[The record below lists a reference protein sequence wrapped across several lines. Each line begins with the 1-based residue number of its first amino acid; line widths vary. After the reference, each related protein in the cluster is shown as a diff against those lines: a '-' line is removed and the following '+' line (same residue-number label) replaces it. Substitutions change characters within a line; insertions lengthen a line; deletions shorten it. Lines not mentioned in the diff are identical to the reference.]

1 MLQAGAKNAWMP
13 LTLPQRDFW
22 EEFTFHPDEP
32 IATVAHCLEIDGV
45 ADEQALAWAIT
56 QTIAESDAL
65 SVRFHPVPGGDAPLQ
80 SCDPAMRPPLRRIDL
95 SGSADPLAEARTR
108 MEADL
113 AAPLDLRG
121 EGLAALWLMRIGA
134 ARYLWYIRAHH
145 INLDGYGL
153 ALIEQRCGRLYAQAV
168 GQGEAG
174 PPFHR
179 LASFIAEEEAY
190 RASPRHAADA
200 AYWRDYLAGP
210 VTLPVLHRGDRD
222 FSGPPH
228 AAQGAFPEAF
238 SEALRRLSARTG
250 IGWPD
255 LLVLLSGLYLSED
268 LAGQRADGRALVP
281 FWLPFMSR
289 WGSVAAHMPGML
301 VNILPF
307 TLAIEAEETLSDCL
321 RRNAAALRAQRRHGR
336 YRIEQIATDHGLPTG
351 SRYFFS
357 PLINVLPFNAPV
369 FHGCTVTRHV
379 MANGEPEGIDLTF
392 RGRDDGS
399 ALSFGLSADARLFA
413 KAPFDRHRLGLPAF
427 LEAAMAPDALTRPVA
442 AMLGGTIAP
451 GRTSSAA

>member
-1 MLQAGAKNAWMP
+1 MSQPDERGAPMP
-13 LTLPQRDFW
+13 LTLPQLDFW

-45 ADEQALAWAIT
+45 VDEAILAEAIT
-56 QTIAESDAL
+56 RAVAESDAL
-65 SVRFHPVPGGDAPLQ
+65 SVRFHLIPGRATPLQ
-80 SCDPAMRPPLRRIDL
+80 SCDPALRPALQRLDLR
-95 SGSADPLAEARTR
+95 SAADPLAEARTR

-121 EGLAALWLMRIGA
+121 EGLAALWLVRIGA

-153 ALIEQRCGRLYAQAV
+153 ALIERRCGRLYAQAV

-190 RASPRHAADA
+190 RAGPRHAADA

-210 VTLPVLHRGDRD
+210 VALPVLHRGDRD

-228 AAQGAFPEAF
+228 AAEGAFPEAF
-238 SEALRRLSARTG
+238 SQALRRLSARTG

-255 LLVLLSGLYLSED
+255 LLVLISGLYLSD
-268 LAGQRADGRALVP
+268 SLPRQRVEGGEVVS

-307 TLAIEAEETLSDCL
+307 TLSIAPGEELGGFL
-321 RRNAAALRAQRRHGR
+321 RRNATALKAQRRHGR
-336 YRIEQIATDHGLPTG
+336 YRIEQIAADHGLPGG

-357 PLINVLPFNAPV
+357 PLINVLPFSEPV
-369 FHGCTVTRHV
+369 FPGCRVTRHV

-392 RGRDDGS
+392 RGRDDGG
-399 ALSFGLSADARLFA
+399 ALSFGLSADATLFGEEA
-413 KAPFDRHRLGLPAF
+413 FARHRLGLPAF
-427 LEAAMAPDALTRPVA
+427 LEAATAPDALTRPVA
-442 AMLGGTIAP
+442 AVLGRPVARAP
-451 GRTSSAA
+451 SAA